1 MCWEKSRRGSKFVKI
16 LEIFW
21 MINKTIIKFG
31 FRIMS
36 ISSDVVIH
44 LGDTLAWGSGAIF
57 FVLRILPH
65 FELICD
71 LLLKKR
77 TATCRICLLSSS
89 REAGQLQCSEPKKT
103 ADISRHHHWFPHE
116 MTSEDMSASAIITPL
131 YWSILCMWC
140 MCNVLTSAQ
149 NCPKKA
155 KSSWLTKPLSTK
167 TSPLATAV
175 PPGVILFFFC
185 LIKKLII

>member
-1 MCWEKSRRGSKFVKI
+1 MLLSTSVTHSPAAPVPFFLSSGYYHI
-16 LEIFW
+16 L
-21 MINKTIIKFG
+21 N
-31 FRIMS
+31 
-36 ISSDVVIH
+36 SSVH
-44 LGDTLAWGSGAIF
+44 
-57 FVLRILPH
+57 
-65 FELICD
+65 D

-103 ADISRHHHWFPHE
+103 ADISRHHHWFPRE

>member
-1 MCWEKSRRGSKFVKI
+1 MCREKSRRGSKFVKI

-31 FRIMS
+31 FRIMW

-44 LGDTLAWGSGAIF
+44 LGDTLACGSGAIF

-65 FELICD
+65 FELIC
-71 LLLKKR
+71 
-77 TATCRICLLSSS
+77 TWSIAEETYGNMYESVCSS

-103 ADISRHHHWFPHE
+103 ADISRHHHWFPRE